1 MSESAVVE
9 RGEQIDEL
17 ALDQIVCGVAQVQ
30 QLSDDVESE
39 WRVATLDQS
48 GHERVHGV
56 QRAPLGH
63 VVAVLDELE
72 EVADERAQRERV

>member
-1 MSESAVVE
+1 ME
-9 RGEQIDEL
+9 
-17 ALDQIVCGVAQVQ
+17 

-48 GHERVHGV
+48 GHERVHGL
-56 QRAPLGH
+56 QRAALAH

-72 EVADERAQRERV
+72 EGDERAQRERVRVRLRR